1 MALCSGAELLP
12 PTYFM
17 TSCAPHATLL
27 LLDNSSSPLST
38 VWGPP
43 SPTLSAHFIP
53 SLHCHC
59 LSYLVYAAALCS
71 SEYVGQDEMPKTALY

>member
-71 SEYVGQDEMPKTALY
+71 REYVGQDEMPKTALY